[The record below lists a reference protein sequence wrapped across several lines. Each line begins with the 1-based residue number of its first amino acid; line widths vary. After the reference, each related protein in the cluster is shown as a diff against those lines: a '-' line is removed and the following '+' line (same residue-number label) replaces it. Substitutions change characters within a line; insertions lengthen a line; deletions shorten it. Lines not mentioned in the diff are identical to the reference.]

1 MVNQGRG
8 RLFRRKDGKFQIYL
22 PKDLCE
28 DSMFPFKEK
37 LKPSPRAGNGGLSMP
52 VDVSF
57 STKPEGPIALFIT
70 PVK

>member
-1 MVNQGRG
+1 M
-8 RLFRRKDGKFQIYL
+8 RKDGKFLIYL

-28 DSMFPFKEK
+28 DSLFPFKEK
-37 LKPSPRAGNGGLSMP
+37 LKPSPRAKGSLSMP

-70 PVK
+70 PLK